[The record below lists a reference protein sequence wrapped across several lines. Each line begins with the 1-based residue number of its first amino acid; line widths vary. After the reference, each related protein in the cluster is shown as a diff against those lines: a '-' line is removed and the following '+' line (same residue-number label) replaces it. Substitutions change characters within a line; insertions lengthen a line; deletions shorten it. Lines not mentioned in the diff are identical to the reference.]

1 MCISDARSPGN
12 DGSQPRQGC
21 GVRLRSLFTIRRVAT
36 GTVKARLTGDALFQ
50 MDKLVFHAVDEFDG
64 TQNVNEWIREL
75 ERANDFANWGRPT
88 LLKVALIRLKGEAS
102 EFVSHLQ
109 EEGKAKDWEEL
120 KTALQDR
127 YQTTR
132 REQWHQFLLNTGQ
145 QEGKTVQEW
154 AQLVRKLSLAS
165 LSPEDRKVGLSTVAS
180 QPETARE
187 EERPATSRNGTPAPR
202 SGTQRN
208 PLLDYIRRTN
218 FIRGLRPS
226 LRKAVWRHHCTTF
239 DEAVKAAAEEEAL
252 EVTTHEAEVLSSYR
266 DGPTK
271 EDLIDTLVAALEIR
285 DEKRRKAV
293 AGEEEGMVPERHRAG
308 RQPAPET
315 YPEQL
320 PLPQRTAPQAP
331 SRSPS
336 RHTGDRGRA
345 RRSWGRPGRAP
356 AGAEGSAERRL
367 WSDEEWRMFRDGVC
381 FNCRGRG
388 HIARYCNWQAPARQT
403 GNGGRRPL

>member
-1 MCISDARSPGN
+1 M
-12 DGSQPRQGC
+12 
-21 GVRLRSLFTIRRVAT
+21 TRRPTT
-36 GTVKARLTGDALFQ
+36 GTVKARLTGGALFQ
-50 MDKLVFHAVDEFDG
+50 MDKFVFHAVDEFDG
-64 TQNVNEWIREL
+64 TQNVDDWIREL
-75 ERANDFANWGRPT
+75 ERADDFANWGKST

-109 EEGKAKDWEEL
+109 EEGKAKNWEEL

-165 LSPEDRKVGLSTVAS
+165 LSPEDRKVGLSPATS
-180 QPETARE
+180 QPETVRE
-187 EERPATSRNGTPAPR
+187 EERPATSRNGTTAPR

-226 LRKAVWRHHCTTF
+226 LRKAVWRRHCTTF

-252 EVTTHEAEVLSSYR
+252 EATTHEAEVLSSYR
-266 DGPTK
+266 EGPTK

-285 DEKRRKAV
+285 DEKKRKAV
-293 AGEEEGMVPERHRAG
+293 TGAEEGAAPERHLAV

-320 PLPQRTAPQAP
+320 PLPQRTAPQAR
-331 SRSPS
+331 SHSPS
-336 RHTGDRGRA
+336 RHSGDWRRAGRYWS
-345 RRSWGRPGRAP
+345 RSGRAP
-356 AGAEGSAERRL
+356 AGAEGPVERRF
-367 WSDEEWRMFRDGVC
+367 WSDEEWRMYRDGVC
-381 FNCRGRG
+381 FNCHGRG
-388 HIARYCNWQAPARQT
+388 HIARYCSRQSPAGHA